1 MLLRSSK
8 LAPLVAAAAGTL
20 QHSAGAPVAAAAAQR
35 AFSNA
40 AAPAAA
46 AAASPSA
53 DSKAKQTPGFK
64 MGSAYRSRMDRAARA
79 GMDGPDPATAY
90 LRLRSSA
97 VTYDGSSALPRLAR
111 TWKSPTQLVID
122 VLKSGPKTRAQI
134 YFAINRGRMPSE
146 AEMEAERAAE
156 AARPRTPKRVNLLTQ
171 HPKPP
176 PTSYEVARV
185 KAAGIKAAAAASK
198 VDETPLPYPEG
209 ILRNPTHLTRVLQAM
224 TRGRRV
230 WARPFS
236 SVQEHYGA
244 AEAAATQAIIAR
256 VEEKVVADKKA
267 AALAAGATEAVAHH
281 EAQNLRAPRRLI
293 GPQSG
298 HKNPGFD
305 SQYVYVLREWAD
317 AEFAKRGPVMQGQF
331 RGKMRRREWRR
342 RDAVA
347 AAEAAGTPAPA
358 LRPVKP
364 TMRALRKAERAEAEV
379 KRKLKERLAIKK
391 FREQAFAPP
400 PQPKKKGGKAA
411 AAATTQA

>member
-1 MLLRSSK
+1 M
-8 LAPLVAAAAGTL
+8 A
-20 QHSAGAPVAAAAAQR
+20 
-35 AFSNA
+35 
-40 AAPAAA
+40 
-46 AAASPSA
+46 
-53 DSKAKQTPGFK
+53 
-64 MGSAYRSRMDRAARA
+64 
-79 GMDGPDPATAY
+79 GPDPATSY

-97 VTYDGSSALPRLAR
+97 VTYDGSAALPRLAR

-176 PTSYEVARV
+176 PTSFEVARL
-185 KAAGIKAAAAASK
+185 KAAGIKAAAAAASK
-198 VDETPLPYPEG
+198 VEITPLPYPEG

-224 TRGRRV
+224 QRGRRV

-244 AEAAATQAIIAR
+244 AEAAATQEILSR
-256 VEEKVVADKKA
+256 VDAKVVADKRA
-267 AALAAGATEAVAHH
+267 ALLAAGVPEAVALHDT
-281 EAQNLRAPRRLI
+281 QNLRAPRRLA
-293 GPQSG
+293 GPQGS

-317 AEFAKRGPVMQGQF
+317 AEFAKRGPDMQGQF

-347 AAEAAGTPAPA
+347 AAEAAGTPKPA

-364 TMRALRKAERAEAEV
+364 TMRALRKMERAAAEE
-379 KRKLKERLAIKK
+379 KRKLKERIAIKK
-391 FREQAFAPP
+391 FREQAFAPPPTP